1 MLDLRSGSS
10 THTPICLDCGY
21 RMRRQIFW
29 FDLQFLWW
37 LGVYVL
43 ALMAMGIFNCFVS
56 ATDGCSFLNKVF
68 VYGGSCHRE
77 VKLLLGFSIFV
88 WD

>member
-1 MLDLRSGSS
+1 M
-10 THTPICLDCGY
+10 
-21 RMRRQIFW
+21 
-29 FDLQFLWW
+29 
-37 LGVYVL
+37 YVL

-56 ATDGCSFLNKVF
+56 ATDGCSCLNKVF